1 MALSKLDLKQLQ
13 ACAVHN
19 MGKPLSAPQAMAF
32 KKAKKKV
39 LKAVL
44 RSLEKYKKQGIEVIV
59 VAEELQ
65 APASKLVDVKRR
77 ERRGAAQAV
86 VLAAYNAGR
95 HTFAASLAKST
106 LVEALHPRVLFQ
118 QHVVGVL
125 RERYTVLLAAPGV
138 ESDALLQALAWL
150 KLIHIVISVDSDFVA
165 LLQGELCRVCLRFC
179 RRIPSVV
186 RYASRLLAQTAK

>member
-1 MALSKLDLKQLQ
+1 MALSKLDLKQLK
-13 ACAVHN
+13 ACAVHA
-19 MGKPLSAPQAMAF
+19 MGKPLSAAEALVF
-32 KKAKKKV
+32 SKAKKKI

-44 RSLEKYKKQGIEVIV
+44 RSIEKYRKQGIEVIV

-65 APASKLVDVKRR
+65 APAVKLADQKRKA
-77 ERRGAAQAV
+77 RRGAA
-86 VLAAYNAGR
+86 LAIVRDAYDAGH
-95 HTFAASLAKST
+95 HTFAPSLAKST

-118 QHVVGVL
+118 QHVVDEL
-125 RERYTVLLAAPGV
+125 KKSFTVLLAAPGV

-179 RRIPSVV
+179 CRIPSVV
-186 RYASRLLAQTAK
+186 RYASRLAQTAK